1 MTIVIAM
8 VVFKRNMNVTPYN
21 SMDKLDKLIKDL
33 QPRQTKGDRLLIQ
46 DLQEL
51 LAEAMKGEFG
61 DFTNKKYDA
70 PKMAL
75 RFKLLEL
82 ADNVMYGKYD

>member
-1 MTIVIAM
+1 MGKI
-8 VVFKRNMNVTPYN
+8 
-21 SMDKLDKLIKDL
+21 DKLIKDL
-33 QPRQTKGDRLLIQ
+33 QPRQTKGDRILIQ

-51 LAEAMKGEFG
+51 LTEAMKGEFG
-61 DFTNKKYDA
+61 DFTNKKHDA
-70 PKMAL
+70 PKIAL